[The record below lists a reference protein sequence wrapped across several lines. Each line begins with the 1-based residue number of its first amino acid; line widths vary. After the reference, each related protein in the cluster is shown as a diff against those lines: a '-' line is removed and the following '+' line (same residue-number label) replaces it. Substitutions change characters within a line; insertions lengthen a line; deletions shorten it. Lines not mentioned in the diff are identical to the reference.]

1 MDTLSM
7 IRSKRADAIADMDE
21 PIICFTLEQINR
33 VLQKIDD
40 LEGVKKTLMNDLAV
54 INIQLRKRI

>member
-21 PIICFTLEQINR
+21 PIICFTLEQTNK
-33 VLQKIDD
+33 VLKLIDD
-40 LEGVKKTLMNDLAV
+40 LQSDKKTLMTDLAMV
-54 INIQLRKRI
+54 NLQLRSK

>member
-7 IRSKRADAIADMDE
+7 IRHKRADAIATMEE

-33 VLQKIDD
+33 VLEKIDD
-40 LEGVKKTLMNDLAV
+40 LEGVKKTLMHDLATV
-54 INIQLRKRI
+54 NVQLGRVR

>member
-21 PIICFTLEQINR
+21 PIVCFTLEQINK
-33 VLQKIDD
+33 VLLLIVD
-40 LEGVKKTLMNDLAV
+40 LERAKKSLMNDLAV
-54 INIQLRKRI
+54 INIQLRSR